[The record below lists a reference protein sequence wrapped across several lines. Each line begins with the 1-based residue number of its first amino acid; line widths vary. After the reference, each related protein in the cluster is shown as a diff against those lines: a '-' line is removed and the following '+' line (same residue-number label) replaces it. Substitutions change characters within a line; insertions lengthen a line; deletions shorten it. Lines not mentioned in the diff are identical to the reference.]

1 MDTSDPQAVTLSIGT
16 VPAQQ
21 QLALRYTVSPAA
33 FSVGV
38 TAGLELDVA
47 GLGITGTAQV
57 TVDGTGLRL
66 AAITIGIDPAK
77 PLVIGGAA
85 IAPFAGFAGGADA
98 AGGARAEAGIAVSA
112 DGHVHALVATL
123 LLGPPLTMSAGTQ
136 TDGQPDPVPDIAAI
150 VTGFIIPALAD
161 VALADSS
168 VTAVLS
174 RPALGGLTV
183 QDLLEGVLL
192 TGGQFDPGALD
203 LSQAVQRLLRL
214 GGNVA
219 NADPHVTIG
228 DHLTIEIAHDTNGA
242 TTTYGV
248 GVTVDPGQSVPIT
261 TGDLILAVE
270 VDSTWTAILGSASPG
285 LSVLLLDDTS
295 GSYRIA
301 ASPAVLVNGVGLRV
315 SRGSGPLLDT
325 GLQIGSVALYG
336 LLDISAQGVQ
346 ASGGKLELAGL
357 AVAVAG
363 AAGGDNA
370 VAQGVLGDAASGGS
384 GGPGDNTPLQPQFS
398 PALALEKP
406 RRPAT
411 WSLRAGDGTARGG
424 SRSSAA
430 SGRCTSS
437 RSGSAWT
444 RTARPCTDCGCCS
457 TAACPC
463 SACPSTCKSCRSARN
478 GLRSQTDKALTDPHA
493 WSIDL
498 AGLAVGYSGGSVS
511 LAGALRKSGSP
522 PDYIGV
528 LIAHIGP
535 YGLTAFGG
543 YGQFLAPDGSRYT
556 SLFVV
561 AGITAPIGGPPAFFV
576 TGLGGGAGHYWQLVL
591 LATLVDDFPSY
602 PPVAAIDPHST
613 LASDPQHALDE
624 LSAAFPPQR
633 GNFWFAAGLSFTSFA
648 GPDGHRRGRSSSA
661 TGSRWRCSGWAGWR
675 CRPPTRRWSRSSWR
689 CRPGSPPARA
699 RSSWLPSSTQ
709 NSWIL
714 TSDCRL
720 TGGFAYASFFG
731 TNPNAGQ
738 FVLSIGGYH
747 PSFHHDGY
755 PSVPRVGYIW
765 SVASALTISGQSY
778 FALTSEAIMAGTW
791 FTAALDLGF
800 LWASLTLGVDA
811 IVYFD
816 PFQFSADGYASIAA
830 GVTIDIDL
838 GWFGS
843 IEVSLSFHLG
853 ATVHV
858 QGPTSAARR

>member
-1 MDTSDPQAVTLSIGT
+1 MSS
-16 VPAQQ
+16 
-21 QLALRYTVSPAA
+21 
-33 FSVGV
+33 
-38 TAGLELDVA
+38 DVA

-183 QDLLEGVLL
+183 QDLLQGVLL

-406 RRPAT
+406 AGGPLT
-411 WSLRAGDGTARGG
+411 WSLRAGDGDGPWWIQIQ
-424 SRSSAA
+424 RSF
-430 SGRCTSS
+430 GPLHVEQIGFGVDQD
-437 RSGSAWT
+437 GSAVH
-444 RTARPCTDCGCCS
+444 
-457 TAACPC
+457 
-463 SACPSTCKSCRSARN
+463 
-478 GLRSQTDKALTDPHA
+478 GLRVLFDGGLSMLGLSIDVQELSVGAQWPASQTDKALTDPHA

-522 PDYIGV
+522 PDYVGV

-576 TGLGGGAGHYWQLVL
+576 TGLGGGAGINRAARAAGHPGRLPQLP
-591 LATLVDDFPSY
+591 AGGRDRP
-602 PPVAAIDPHST
+602 A
-613 LASDPQHALDE
+613 QHAR
-624 LSAAFPPQR
+624 QR
-633 GNFWFAAGLSFTSFA
+633 PASTRWTSYRRRSRPSA
-648 GPDGHRRGRSSSA
+648 GPSGSPPGSASRRSRWSTSSPWSQSRSA
-661 TGSRWRCSGWAGWR
+661 TGSRSRCSGWAGWR
-675 CRPPTRRWSRSSWR
+675 CRPPTCRWSRSSWR

-699 RSSWLPSSTQ
+699 RSSCCPADAELVDP
-709 NSWIL
+709 
-714 TSDCRL
+714 
-720 TGGFAYASFFG
+720 
-731 TNPNAGQ
+731 
-738 FVLSIGGYH
+738 
-747 PSFHHDGY
+747 
-755 PSVPRVGYIW
+755 
-765 SVASALTISGQSY
+765 
-778 FALTSEAIMAGTW
+778 
-791 FTAALDLGF
+791 DLG
-800 LWASLTLGVDA
+800 L
-811 IVYFD
+811 
-816 PFQFSADGYASIAA
+816 PADRRLRLRLVLRHQPERRPVRAVHRRIPPLLPPRRLPGRCP
-830 GVTIDIDL
+830 
-838 GWFGS
+838 GS
-843 IEVSLSFHLG
+843 G
-853 ATVHV
+853 
-858 QGPTSAARR
+858 TSGRSPAR